1 MLERPRLVIA
11 TGNRHK
17 IQEMTEVLGQW
28 FVVEGLP
35 KNYDAPEETGHDFLS
50 NARIKSE
57 TASQRLNT
65 MALAD
70 DSGICVDALD
80 GAPGI
85 YSARFAGRHGDDEAN
100 NDELLRQLG
109 DLAMAERGAHYV
121 CALSLADP
129 RGQVFACS
137 GEWFGHIGFQRRGS
151 SGFGYDPLF
160 VTEDGRTAAEF
171 PDDEKR
177 RASHRARALEKL
189 LVWLEQRRTQ
199 VPG

>member
-1 MLERPRLVIA
+1 MR
-11 TGNRHK
+11 
-17 IQEMTEVLGQW
+17 
-28 FVVEGLP
+28 
-35 KNYDAPEETGHDFLS
+35 S
-50 NARIKSE
+50 
-57 TASQRLNT
+57 
-65 MALAD
+65 MALQA
-70 DSGICVDALD
+70 ST
-80 GAPGI
+80 
-85 YSARFAGRHGDDEAN
+85 ARFAGRHGDDEAN

-171 PDDEKR
+171 PLNMKNGE
-177 RASHRARALEKL
+177 RAI
-189 LVWLEQRRTQ
+189 EQ
-199 VPG
+199 GLWKSIIGLA